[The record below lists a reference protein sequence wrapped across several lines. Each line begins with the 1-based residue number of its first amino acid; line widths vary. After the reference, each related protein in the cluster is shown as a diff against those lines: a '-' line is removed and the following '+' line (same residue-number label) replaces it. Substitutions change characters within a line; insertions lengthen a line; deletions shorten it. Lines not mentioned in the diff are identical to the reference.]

1 MYYLFKYHNIKPMEF
16 MKMGEGE
23 KQVIRAFMH
32 YEIDQMN
39 KESKSLQ
46 KGGFY

>member
-16 MKMGEGE
+16 MKMGNGE
-23 KQVIRAFMH
+23 KQILRDFMH

-39 KESKSLQ
+39 EEAKSLSN
-46 KGGFY
+46 GRG